1 MHRELKRCK
10 NCLVFSGA
18 DVAIEVECG
27 SQTRVIRSDIL
38 DKDMF
43 DHSANTPK
51 HTPCTM
57 QLWRRLD
64 EAVGPGVMARPMFPM
79 GEGDQLLPQDA
90 DPTTLESLRSDK
102 YDGLCRGAPDKPS
115 DLYHFVQVHPPTPAI
130 RLVSSTPVEP
140 NAFVAPKYP
149 LIAKLAHVEGS
160 VSFTMLVDSTGSV
173 RNLSFGGGPLLL
185 PSAVKNTSSSWKL
198 PETSVRE
205 VHAVI
210 EFSLNCL
217 PQSK

>member
-1 MHRELKRCK
+1 
-10 NCLVFSGA
+10 
-18 DVAIEVECG
+18 
-27 SQTRVIRSDIL
+27 VIRSDIL

-43 DHSANTPK
+43 DHAANTPK
-51 HTPCTM
+51 HTQWTM
-57 QLWRRLD
+57 QLWRLLD
-64 EAVGPGVMARPMFPM
+64 EAVGPGVMARPMFPT

-90 DPTTLESLRSDK
+90 DPTTLESLRSGK

-115 DLYHFVQVHPPTPAI
+115 DLYHSAQVHPPTPTI
-130 RLVSSTPVEP
+130 RFVSSTPVEP

-160 VSFTMLVDSTGSV
+160 VSFTTLVNSTGSV
-173 RNLSFGGGPLLL
+173 TNLSFGGGPLLL
-185 PSAVKNTSSSWKL
+185 QSAVKNASRSGKF
-198 PETSVRE
+198 PETSVRA

-217 PQSK
+217 PPSK